1 MVWRG
6 YRVVWRGEEW
16 YGGEECVRV
25 EECCGEV
32 RSGMEVRSV

>member
-1 MVWRG
+1 ML
-6 YRVVWRGEEW
+6 WRGEEW

-32 RSGMEVRSV
+32 RSVRGEECER